1 MKYHL
6 SWIVAVA
13 LVIVG
18 ALPFHISA
26 GAEEPP
32 PVGLLPAEIAQ
43 WNQGLSMAGA
53 SPVEIGQFAELLR
66 LQSAAGLDAL
76 RGQVRMPQFFAK
88 YLRAVR
94 QQEGRQ
100 KTPQAIYHDNAP
112 IRSCD
117 SLLDVSIPNTKI
129 DATKVDDLDG
139 SCRVTASVTHP
150 PASDRV
156 RVFVALPQN
165 SWNGRDRKSTR
176 LNSSH

>member
-53 SPVEIGQFAELLR
+53 SPVEIGQIAELLR
-66 LQSAAGLDAL
+66 LQSTAGPEAL
-76 RGQVRMPQFFAK
+76 GGQGRMPQFFAK
-88 YLRAVR
+88 NFRGVR
-94 QQEGRQ
+94 EQKGRQ
-100 KTPQAIYHDNAP
+100 KTPQRLYHDNTP
-112 IRSCD
+112 IRSCA
-117 SLLDVSIPNTKI
+117 SLL
-129 DATKVDDLDG
+129 
-139 SCRVTASVTHP
+139 
-150 PASDRV
+150 
-156 RVFVALPQN
+156 
-165 SWNGRDRKSTR
+165 
-176 LNSSH
+176 